1 MARTHLDVYTEPHV
15 PEPRVH
21 RVAARPLEAGAFAS
35 YGSVIEPGDIESRTL
50 NRAPG
55 QMAFMWVHRTLQ
67 YPDMPFVATCR
78 YLFRG
83 ARCEYVQR
91 HPESTVVLIPLDG
104 QPSVIW
110 FVPDRQGAPDV
121 ERAEAVLLDG
131 HRGIVVA
138 PGVWLRYAYPILAS
152 ADFAYVSA
160 RVDPESDIERVYLER
175 DHGVVLEWYMAAP
188 SGQGVET
195 TVGGAVLR
203 LPLAAGGALD
213 LGTGGV
219 IIRDSAEETM

>member
-1 MARTHLDVYTEPHV
+1 V

-21 RVAARPLEAGAFAS
+21 RVAAQPLDAQAFAPFGTVIEAGDVDS
-35 YGSVIEPGDIESRTL
+35 PSL

-55 QMAFMWVHRTLQ
+55 QMAFMWVHRSLE
-67 YPDMPFVATCR
+67 YPRTPFVATCR

-91 HPESTVVLIPLDG
+91 HPASTVVLVPLDG

-110 FVPDRQGAPDV
+110 FMPDADGSPDIA
-121 ERAEAVLLDG
+121 RAQAVLLDG

-138 PGVWLRYAYPILAS
+138 PGVWLRYAYPVLDT

-160 RVDPESDIERVYLER
+160 RVDPEEDIERVYLER
-175 DHGVVLEWYMAAP
+175 DQGVVLEWYVDQP
-188 SGQGVET
+188 RGEGVET
-195 TVGGAVLR
+195 TPGGAVMK
-203 LPLAAGGALD
+203 LPLATGRSLD
-213 LGTGGV
+213 LGVGGV
-219 IIRDSAEETM
+219 IVRTAGEEDA